1 MVVGLDLEYR
11 GKSGKV
17 APGRA
22 ATLSIWRPK
31 LIADGDTEELIAHQE
46 VVNLMRC
53 NQANIGVVLIH

>member
-1 MVVGLDLEYR
+1 MVVGLDLEDR

-31 LIADGDTEELIAHQE
+31 LITDGDTEEPIAHQE
-46 VVNLMRC
+46 VVNLVRC